1 MLDFYESL
9 SVLVKIIAAMRVAS
23 QEVSEVHRGDNGLT
37 LTSLELCTYRYLQA
51 ELKIVKGEK
60 QLMVEHQP
68 AGLAHLED
76 DSIVGNSDKM
86 LFYVKEF
93 AATGLDEQAS
103 HNPYMLTKLNL
114 KTIENFS
121 FDTF

>member
-23 QEVSEVHRGDNGLT
+23 QEVSEVHRADNGLT

-60 QLMVEHQP
+60 
-68 AGLAHLED
+68 
-76 DSIVGNSDKM
+76 
-86 LFYVKEF
+86 
-93 AATGLDEQAS
+93 
-103 HNPYMLTKLNL
+103 
-114 KTIENFS
+114 
-121 FDTF
+121 